1 MMRVRHLQVV
11 LVVLLALAS
20 AQAWA
25 GSFYRLNGMLDVRD
39 GQVVLTTDDCRVFT
53 LKMSQGEAQKY
64 DGKLVQIDGVAK
76 DSVQLAALTV
86 KAVRPFEKRIEI
98 ENPQPFKNF
107 QRPAQLSKI
116 SEREM
121 VVKNVRWSRL
131 KEKNAAG
138 ETDFAWKTVKIR
150 PELVDGAYFIKKP
163 FPPEWL
169 AAHCLMLF
177 TFKKGGMVDEQG
189 NESRGLVL
197 SIEAHQRKDQDYS
210 LKAGMKKT
218 FGIIW
223 VLTTWEDYAAETCH
237 FDTKKLVVYPIR
249 FSQQQTKKLLNEAVK
264 QAVVNRSGEF
274 YHTTRNNCT
283 NNLLVL
289 MSKVGDIKLRFWTI
303 PSMIY
308 NVRATMPTM
317 VPKYLQG
324 KGIIGK
330 EYPAVTRD
338 NFFAD
343 PSQHFK

>member
-1 MMRVRHLQVV
+1 MRAGYLRMLLMVV
-11 LVVLLALAS
+11 LILAS
-20 AQAWA
+20 SQAWA
-25 GSFYRLNGMLDVRD
+25 GSFYRVNGMLDIRD
-39 GQVVLTTDDCRVFT
+39 RQVVLTTDDCRVFN
-53 LKMSQGEAQKY
+53 LDMSLNEARKF

-76 DSVQLAALTV
+76 DSVQLATLAV
-86 KAVRPFEKRIEI
+86 KTVRPFENRIEVKD
-98 ENPQPFKNF
+98 PQPYKNY
-107 QRPAQLSKI
+107 QKPAQLLKI
-116 SEREM
+116 AEKEI

-131 KEKNAAG
+131 KEKDAAG
-138 ETDFAWKTVKIR
+138 ETEFAWKTVKLR
-150 PELVDGAYFIKKP
+150 PELIEGAYFIKKP
-163 FPPEWL
+163 FPPEWI

-177 TFKKGGMVDEQG
+177 TFKKGGMVDDQG

-197 SIEAHQRKDQDYS
+197 SIEAYQRKDQNYS
-210 LKAGMKKT
+210 LKEGMKKT
-218 FGIIW
+218 FGIVW

-237 FDTKKLVVYPIR
+237 FDTKKLVVYPIK
-249 FSQQQTKKLLNEAVK
+249 FSPEQNRKLIVEVVK
-264 QAVVNRSGEF
+264 QASVNRSGEF

-289 MSKVGDIKLRFWTI
+289 MSKVGDIKIRFWTI

-324 KGIIGK
+324 KGLIGN

-343 PSQHFK
+343 PAQLFK